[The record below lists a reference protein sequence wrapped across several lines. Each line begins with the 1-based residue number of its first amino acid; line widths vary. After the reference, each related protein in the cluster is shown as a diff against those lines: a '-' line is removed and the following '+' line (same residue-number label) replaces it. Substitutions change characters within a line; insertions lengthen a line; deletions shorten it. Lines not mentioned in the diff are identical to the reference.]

1 MLMTQTSSEMTTKTC
16 LDLQLTSGSG
26 DNVVEENDKGD
37 AHIDFVL
44 SDSCEGSLGRTVV
57 KLATQEAGRAVD
69 FCTIVFNNNTCTVTD
84 LSTGCSCLT
93 RAHYYSVSWK
103 SKPSDESLI
112 LKVTKMST
120 REEKVIFFNKTG
132 IPAYHTKDTP
142 IKKLRPSEILGIC
155 SGIIVAVVVAAVLI
169 RKWSS
174 GGSCARQPQGPAKQ
188 DREVSPS
195 SVAVRQPKQNTGS
208 SSGPQVQEDIQTRP
222 GSLAPPGSHEVE
234 DNKVLSVIY
243 TIPKRKTRV
252 YSHIVLSSDDV
263 TRSQEEVY
271 NHTKQL
277 THTTPQSQTEVC
289 SNIVTSNDM
298 AISIEAPVYSSV
310 IPSSTHTSSRRQTP
324 PDDTLTTNYAQ
335 IRRHTMQSTK
345 KEKRWAEQVYNHATY
360 TNKGSKGLAEV
371 KFTVVPSKMSSPIN
385 PAQVCNNTLPS
396 SCTGIRSPSQ
406 VYNHILPYNYL
417 SHRSQAH
424 KSNQTIQYSGVRM
437 EEQKDSQT
445 LSLSQRD
452 ADTREPVQSDI
463 YDQTVFTPSRRRQ
476 VVHTVYDH
484 IAY

>member
-1 MLMTQTSSEMTTKTC
+1 M
-16 LDLQLTSGSG
+16 
-26 DNVVEENDKGD
+26 
-37 AHIDFVL
+37 
-44 SDSCEGSLGRTVV
+44 
-57 KLATQEAGRAVD
+57 
-69 FCTIVFNNNTCTVTD
+69 
-84 LSTGCSCLT
+84 
-93 RAHYYSVSWK
+93 
-103 SKPSDESLI
+103 
-112 LKVTKMST
+112 
-120 REEKVIFFNKTG
+120 
-132 IPAYHTKDTP
+132 
-142 IKKLRPSEILGIC
+142 
-155 SGIIVAVVVAAVLI
+155 
-169 RKWSS
+169 
-174 GGSCARQPQGPAKQ
+174 
-188 DREVSPS
+188 SPS

-208 SSGPQVQEDIQTRP
+208 SSGPHAQEDIQTRP

-252 YSHIVLSSDDV
+252 YSHIALSSDNV

-271 NHTKQL
+271 NHTQPL

-310 IPSSTHTSSRRQTP
+310 IPSTHTSRRQNP

-335 IRRHTMQSTK
+335 IRRHTMESTK

-360 TNKGSKGLAEV
+360 TNSGSKGMAEV

-424 KSNQTIQYSGVRM
+424 KGNQTIQYSVVSRK
-437 EEQKDSQT
+437 ENKDGQSM
-445 LSLSQRD
+445 SLSQRD
-452 ADTREPVQSDI
+452 ADTQEPVQSDI
-463 YDQTVFTPSRRRQ
+463 YDQTVFTPNRRRQ